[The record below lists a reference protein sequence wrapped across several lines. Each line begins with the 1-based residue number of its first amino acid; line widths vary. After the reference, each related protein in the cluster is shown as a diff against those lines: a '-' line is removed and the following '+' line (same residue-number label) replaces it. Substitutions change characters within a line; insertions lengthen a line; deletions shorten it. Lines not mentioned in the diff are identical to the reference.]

1 MPVADLQ
8 RGGEMNGRGEAQAFL
23 ELRAALGPSG
33 YLDGDDIPP
42 RNHADASVLPP
53 QGPLAV
59 LRPASTD
66 EVSAALAIASR
77 HHLAVTVQGGLTGLC
92 GGATPAPG
100 SLALSLERL
109 TGIEEIDGRAM
120 TLTARAGTPLEA
132 MQRAAE
138 AEGFLFPVDF
148 GARGT
153 ATAGGIVSTN
163 AGGNRVLRY
172 GMTRASVIGL
182 EAVLADGTVIGSLNK
197 MLKNNAGPDLKQ
209 MFVGSEGLFGV
220 VTRVVF
226 ALQPLPRWTGLALI
240 AVRDFE
246 AAADILASARAD
258 LGPTLSAFEVM
269 WPDYWTMVTA
279 NVPGRRD
286 PFDGGHGLYLL
297 VEGHGRDATR
307 DGAAFEAFLEGI
319 YEAGLVEDAMLAQS
333 LSDIEAFW
341 AIRDAS
347 AEIEPVLGDHESFDV
362 GLPPGE
368 VGRFVDACRAALAR
382 ELPASRAV
390 FFGHAADGNIHV
402 MASVPEPGPHG
413 HHAVES
419 VVYGVTR
426 SFSGSVSAEHG
437 IGALKRG
444 WLAHSR
450 SPAEIA
456 LIRHLKATLDPQGLI
471 NPGKVI

>member
-8 RGGEMNGRGEAQAFL
+8 RGGEMNGRGEAQPFM

-53 QGPLAV
+53 QGPLAI
-59 LRPASTD
+59 LRPASTE

-77 HHLAVTVQGGLTGLC
+77 NHLAVTVQGGLTGLC

-120 TLTARAGTPLEA
+120 TLTARAGTPLET

-209 MFVGSEGLFGV
+209 MFVGSEGVLGV
-220 VTRVVF
+220 VTRTVF
-226 ALQPLPRWTGLALI
+226 ALQPLPRWTGLALV

-279 NVPGRRD
+279 SVPGRRD
-286 PFDGGHGLYLL
+286 PFDARHGLYLL

-319 YEAGLVEDAMLAQS
+319 YEAGLVDDAMLARS
-333 LSDIEAFW
+333 LSDMEAFW

-347 AEIEPVLGDHESFDV
+347 AEIEPVLGEHESFDV

-368 VGRFVDACRAALAR
+368 VGRFVDVCRAALAR
-382 ELPASRAV
+382 ELSASRAV
-390 FFGHAADGNIHV
+390 FFGHVADGNIHV

-419 VVYGVTR
+419 VVYDVTR

-456 LIRHLKATLDPQGLI
+456 LMKRLKAAVDPNGLL

>member
-1 MPVADLQ
+1 MS
-8 RGGEMNGRGEAQAFL
+8 EQAFS
-23 ELRAALGPSG
+23 ELRAVLGPASFLVG
-33 YLDGDDIPP
+33 ADIPA
-42 RNHADASVLPP
+42 RNQADSSVQPS
-53 QGPLAV
+53 QKPLAV
-59 LRPASTD
+59 LRPASTE
-66 EVSAALAIASR
+66 EVSEALAIASR
-77 HHLAVTVQGGLTGLC
+77 HHLTITTQGGLTGLC

-109 TGIEEIDGRAM
+109 TGIEEIDSRAM
-120 TLTARAGTPLEA
+120 TLTARAGTPLET

-138 AEGFLFPVDF
+138 AEGLLFPVDF

-172 GMTRASVIGL
+172 GMTRASVLGL

-209 MFVGSEGLFGV
+209 LFAGSEGLFGV

-226 ALQPLPRWTGLALI
+226 ALQPLPRWTGLALV

-246 AAADILASARAD
+246 AAD
-258 LGPTLSAFEVM
+258 LGPMLSAFEVM
-269 WPDYWTMVTA
+269 WPDYWTMVTE

-286 PFDGGHGLYLL
+286 PFAGKHGLYLL
-297 VEGHGRDATR
+297 IEGHGRDATR

-319 YEAGLVEDAMLAQS
+319 FEAGLVEDAMLAQS
-333 LSDIEAFW
+333 LADMEAFW
-341 AIRDAS
+341 SIRDAS
-347 AEIEPVLGDHESFDV
+347 AEIEPVLGEHESFDV

-368 VGRFVDACRAALAR
+368 VGRFVEACRSALAQ
-382 ELPASRAV
+382 ELLTSRAV

-402 MASVPEPGPHG
+402 MASVPEPGPAG

-444 WLAHSR
+444 WLGHSR
-450 SPAEIA
+450 SKAEIA
-456 LIRHLKATLDPQGLI
+456 LMQRLKAALDPHGLL

>member
-1 MPVADLQ
+1 MI
-8 RGGEMNGRGEAQAFL
+8 GRDEAQAFS
-23 ELRAALGPSG
+23 ELRAALGPAG
-33 YLDGDDIPP
+33 FLAGNDIPS
-42 RNHADASVLPP
+42 RNHADSSVLPS
-53 QGPLAV
+53 QRPLAV

-66 EVSAALAIASR
+66 EVSAAFAIISR
-77 HHLAVTVQGGLTGLC
+77 HGLAVTTQGGLTGLC
-92 GGATPAPG
+92 GGGTPVAG
-100 SLALSLERL
+100 SLALSLERMV
-109 TGIEEIDGRAM
+109 GVEEIDGRAM
-120 TLTARAGTPLEA
+120 TLTARAGTPLEV

-153 ATAGGIVSTN
+153 ATAGGIVATN

-172 GMTRASVIGL
+172 GMTRASVLGL
-182 EAVLADGTVIGSLNK
+182 EAVLADGTVLGSLNK

-209 MFVGSEGLFGV
+209 LFVGSEGLFGV

-240 AVRDFE
+240 ATRDFE

-258 LGPTLSAFEVM
+258 LGPMLSAFEVM

-286 PFDGGHGLYLL
+286 PFADRHGLYLL
-297 VEGHGRDATR
+297 IEGHGRDAAR

-319 YEAGLVEDAMLAQS
+319 YEAGLVDDAMLAQS
-333 LSDIEAFW
+333 LADMEAFW

-347 AEIEPVLGDHESFDV
+347 AEIEPVLGEHESFDV

-368 VGRFVDACRAALAR
+368 VGRFVEACRAALAR
-382 ELPASRAV
+382 ELPTSQTV

-402 MASVPEPGPHG
+402 MASVSEPGPAG

-456 LIRHLKATLDPQGLI
+456 LMKRLKAALDPHGLL
-471 NPGKVI
+471 NPGKVL

>member
-1 MPVADLQ
+1 MS
-8 RGGEMNGRGEAQAFL
+8 EQAFS
-23 ELRAALGPSG
+23 ELRAVLGPAG
-33 YLDGDDIPP
+33 FLVGADIPA
-42 RNHADASVLPP
+42 RNHADSSVQAS
-53 QGPLAV
+53 QEPLAV
-59 LRPASTD
+59 LRPASTE
-66 EVSAALAIASR
+66 EVSEALAIAS
-77 HHLAVTVQGGLTGLC
+77 HHRLTITTQGGLTGLC
-92 GGATPAPG
+92 GGATPTPG

-120 TLTARAGTPLEA
+120 TLTARAGTPLET

-138 AEGFLFPVDF
+138 AEGLLFPVDF

-153 ATAGGIVSTN
+153 ATAGGIASTN

-172 GMTRASVIGL
+172 GMTRGSVLGL

-209 MFVGSEGLFGV
+209 VFVGSEGLFGV

-226 ALQPLPRWTGLALI
+226 ALQPLPRWTGVALV

-258 LGPTLSAFEVM
+258 LGPMLSAFEVM
-269 WPDYWTMVTA
+269 WPDYWTMVTEK
-279 NVPGRRD
+279 VPGRRD
-286 PFDGGHGLYLL
+286 PFADKHGLYLL
-297 VEGHGRDATR
+297 IEGHGRHAER
-307 DGAAFEAFLEGI
+307 DSSAFETFLEGI
-319 YEAGLVEDAMLAQS
+319 FEAGLVEDAMLAQS
-333 LSDIEAFW
+333 LSDMEAFW

-347 AEIEPVLGDHESFDV
+347 AEIEPVLGEHESFDV

-368 VGRFVDACRAALAR
+368 VGRFVEACRLALAE
-382 ELPASRAV
+382 ELPASQAV

-402 MASVPEPGPHG
+402 MASVPEPGLAG

-444 WLAHSR
+444 WLGHSR
-450 SPAEIA
+450 SKAEIE
-456 LIRHLKATLDPQGLI
+456 LVQRLKAALDPLGIL
-471 NPGKVI
+471 NPGKVL

>member
-1 MPVADLQ
+1 M
-8 RGGEMNGRGEAQAFL
+8 GERGEAQAFS
-23 ELRAALGPSG
+23 ELRAALGPAG
-33 YLDGDDIPP
+33 FLTGGDIPT
-42 RNHADASVLPP
+42 RNHADSSVLPP
-53 QGPLAV
+53 QKPLAV
-59 LRPASTD
+59 LRPASTED
-66 EVSAALAIASR
+66 VSAALAIASR
-77 HHLAVTVQGGLTGLC
+77 HRLAVTVQGGLTGLC

-109 TGIEEIDGRAM
+109 VGIEEIDRRAA

-132 MQRAAE
+132 MQQAAE

-153 ATAGGIVSTN
+153 ATAGGIVATN

-172 GMTRASVIGL
+172 GMTRASVLGL
-182 EAVLADGTVIGSLNK
+182 EAVLADGTVIGSMGK

-209 MFVGSEGLFGV
+209 LFVGSEGLLGV

-240 AVRDFE
+240 AVGDFE

-258 LGPTLSAFEVM
+258 LGPMLSAFEVM
-269 WPDYWTMVTA
+269 WPDYWRMVTE
-279 NVPGRRD
+279 NVAGRRD
-286 PFDGGHGLYLL
+286 PFADRHGLYLI
-297 VEGHGRDATR
+297 VEGHGRDGVR
-307 DGAAFEAFLEGI
+307 DGATFEAFLEGI
-319 YEAGLVEDAMLAQS
+319 FEAGLVEDAMLARS
-333 LSDIEAFW
+333 LADMEAFW

-368 VGRFVDACRAALAR
+368 VGRFVEACRSALAQ
-382 ELPASRAV
+382 ELPTSRAV

-402 MASVPEPGPHG
+402 MASVPAPGPAG

-419 VVYGVTR
+419 VIYGVTR
-426 SFSGSVSAEHG
+426 TFSGSVSAEHG

-444 WLAHSR
+444 WLGHSR
-450 SPAEIA
+450 SEAEIA
-456 LIRHLKATLDPQGLI
+456 LMRSLKAALDPHGLL

>member
-1 MPVADLQ
+1 MPVVDVW
-8 RGGEMNGRGEAQAFL
+8 RGGKMNGRDEAGAL
-23 ELRAALGPSG
+23 SELQVVLGPSG
-33 YLDGDDIPP
+33 CLAGDDIPV
-42 RNHADASVLPP
+42 RNNADASVLPP
-53 QGPLAV
+53 RKPLAV

-77 HHLAVTVQGGLTGLC
+77 HRLAVTVQGGLTGLC

-132 MQRAAE
+132 MQLAAE
-138 AEGFLFPVDF
+138 AEGLLFPVDF

-172 GMTRASVIGL
+172 GMTRASVLGL

-226 ALQPLPRWTGLALI
+226 ALQPLPRWTGLALV

-258 LGPTLSAFEVM
+258 LGPMLSAFEVM
-269 WPDYWTMVTA
+269 WPDYWAMVTA
-279 NVPGRRD
+279 NVPGHRD
-286 PFDGGHGLYLL
+286 PFDSEHGLYLL
-297 VEGHGRDATR
+297 IEGHGRDATR

-319 YEAGLVEDAMLAQS
+319 YEAGLVDDAMLAQS
-333 LSDIEAFW
+333 LSDMEAFW

-347 AEIEPVLGDHESFDV
+347 AEIEPVLGEHESFDV

-402 MASVPEPGPHG
+402 MASVPEPGPAG

-426 SFSGSVSAEHG
+426 GFSGSVSAEHG

-456 LIRHLKATLDPQGLI
+456 LMRRLKATVDPNGLL

>member
-1 MPVADLQ
+1 MPVADME
-8 RGGEMNGRGEAQAFL
+8 RGDAMIGHNEAEAFS

-33 YLDGDDIPP
+33 FLAGDDIPA
-42 RNHADASVLPP
+42 RNHADSSVLPP
-53 QGPLAV
+53 LPPLAV

-66 EVSAALAIASR
+66 EVSAALVIASR
-77 HHLAVTVQGGLTGLC
+77 HRLAVTVQGGLTGLC

-100 SLALSLERL
+100 SLALSLERMN
-109 TGIEEIDGRAM
+109 GIEEIDGRAM
-120 TLTARAGTPLEA
+120 TLTARAGTPLEV
-132 MQRAAE
+132 MQKAAE
-138 AEGFLFPVDF
+138 AEGLLFPVDF

-172 GMTRASVIGL
+172 GMTRASVLGL

-209 MFVGSEGLFGV
+209 LFVGSEGLLGV
-220 VTRVVF
+220 VTRAVF
-226 ALQPLPRWTGLALI
+226 SLQPLPRWTGLALI

-246 AAADILASARAD
+246 AAADILSSARAE
-258 LGPTLSAFEVM
+258 LGPMLSAFEVM
-269 WPDYWTMVTA
+269 WPDYWAMVTG
-279 NVPGRRD
+279 NVPGRRA
-286 PFDGGHGLYLL
+286 PFADKHGLYLL
-297 VEGHGRDATR
+297 VEGHGRDGER
-307 DGAAFEAFLEGI
+307 DGSTFEAFLEGV

-333 LSDIEAFW
+333 LSDMEAFW

-347 AEIEPVLGDHESFDV
+347 AEIEPVLGEHESFDV

-368 VGRFVDACRAALAR
+368 VGRFVDACRSALAR

-402 MASVPEPGPHG
+402 MASVPDPGPAG

-426 SFSGSVSAEHG
+426 EFSGSVSAEHG

-444 WLAHSR
+444 WLGHSR
-450 SPAEIA
+450 SPAEVA
-456 LIRHLKATLDPQGLI
+456 LMRSLKAAVDPHGLL

>member
-1 MPVADLQ
+1 MPVADLHW
-8 RGGEMNGRGEAQAFL
+8 GGEMDGRGEAQAL
-23 ELRAALGPSG
+23 QELRAALGPSG
-33 YLDGDDIPP
+33 CLAGDDVPA

-53 QGPLAV
+53 QRPLAV
-59 LRPASTD
+59 LRPASTE
-66 EVSAALAIASR
+66 EVSVALAIASC

-120 TLTARAGTPLEA
+120 TLTTRAGTPLEA

-333 LSDIEAFW
+333 LSDMEAFW

-347 AEIEPVLGDHESFDV
+347 AEIEPVLGDHENFDV

-402 MASVPEPGPHG
+402 MASVPEPGPAG

-419 VVYGVTR
+419 VVYGATR

-444 WLAHSR
+444 WLTHSR

-456 LIRHLKATLDPQGLI
+456 MMKHLKAAVDPNGLL